1 MTVTSDTKDEF
12 YENLAAIISSVPNSE
27 QLVLLGD
34 FNARVGADHDTWPSC
49 LGQFGVGK
57 MDENGQRLLELCT
70 YDDLCIANSYFR
82 TKPQH
87 KVSWRHPRSKH
98 WHQLDLILFR
108 RAALK
113 NVLHTRSYHS
123 ADCNTDHSLV
133 CCKIRLQP
141 KRFHRTKK
149 QGNPRIYVSKMSQP
163 NLMSQFAEAFEREF
177 GAPQPKDSATE
188 KWEILRDTMHRTA
201 LATFGEKSSRT
212 HDWFD
217 AKSSE
222 MTPVIEAKRTA
233 LIEYKRSPSER
244 NLQILIAARSKVQQ
258 TARRC
263 ANEYWTQLS
272 EDIQTAA
279 ITENIKGMHDGIKKA
294 LGPTQSKTAPLK
306 SSNHRQS

>member
-1 MTVTSDTKDEF
+1 MH
-12 YENLAAIISSVPNSE
+12 L
-27 QLVLLGD
+27 
-34 FNARVGADHDTWPSC
+34 H
-49 LGQFGVGK
+49 
-57 MDENGQRLLELCT
+57 
-70 YDDLCIANSYFR
+70 DLCIANSYFR

-87 KVSWRHPRSKH
+87 KVSWMHPRLKH
-98 WHQLDLILFR
+98 WHQLDLILSR

-113 NVLHTRSYHS
+113 NVLHTRSYNS

-133 CCKIRLQP
+133 CCKIILQP

-149 QGNPRIYVSKMSQP
+149 QGNARIDVSKMSQP
-163 NLMSQFAEAFEREF
+163 NLMSQFAEAFQREF

-201 LATFGEKSSRT
+201 LATFGKKSSRT

-217 AKSSE
+217 ATSSE

-244 NLQILIAARSKVQQ
+244 NLQILRAARSKFQQ

-279 ITENIKGMHDGIKKA
+279 ITGNIKGMYDGIKKA

-306 SSNHRQS
+306 SSSGEIITDKGQQMERWVEHYSDLYSRENTVSTAALDVIDCLPTMDELDSEPLVE